1 MAVLVAS
8 SAPLDQYIVEHPEYF
23 FGQNP
28 EHAYINADNL
38 EILLSHL
45 KCAAFELPIRDGE
58 RFGPHDITNLC
69 QFLSEDLK
77 LLHHSGDAWHWV
89 SDSYPAD
96 AVSLRSVSSDN
107 FVVVDVTGDH
117 KIVAEVD
124 FPTALTTLHEK
135 AVYLHDSRQYQVEKF
150 DYDGRKAFV
159 RQVDA
164 DYFTDAIVYTQVKE
178 IASFEAADLPCA
190 ASALHGEVRVKSQVV
205 GFKKI
210 KFYTLENVG
219 AGQLSLPEQEMHTT
233 AFWLHFPADF
243 LRMFPELSSTEIQ
256 NSLVAA
262 GNLMKT
268 IAALLLMCDAR
279 DISLSLTD
287 SAQTSGAWEPDLFLY
302 DNYPGGIGHSQPLFT
317 LRDRL
322 LNGALDLVRSCPCNA
337 GCPSC
342 VGPLGEVGES
352 GKENAR
358 TMLEALLAGNI

>member
-1 MAVLVAS
+1 
-8 SAPLDQYIVEHPEYF
+8 
-23 FGQNP
+23 
-28 EHAYINADNL
+28 
-38 EILLSHL
+38 
-45 KCAAFELPIRDGE
+45 
-58 RFGPHDITNLC
+58 
-69 QFLSEDLK
+69 
-77 LLHHSGDAWHWV
+77 
-89 SDSYPAD
+89 
-96 AVSLRSVSSDN
+96 
-107 FVVVDVTGDH
+107 VVVDVTGDH

-135 AVYLHDSRQYQVEKF
+135 AIYLHDSQQYQVEKF

-159 RQVDA
+159 RQVDS

-178 IASFEAADLPCA
+178 IASFDVAGLPRA

-210 KFYTLENVG
+210 KCYTLENVG

-233 AFWLHFPADF
+233 AFWLHFPAEF
-243 LRMFPELSSTEIQ
+243 LRTFPKLSAAEIQ

-279 DISLSLTD
+279 DISLSLND
-287 SAQTSGAWEPDLFLY
+287 DAANINVILEPDLILY
-302 DNYPGGIGHSQPLFT
+302 DNYPGGIGHSQPLFA

-322 LNGALDLVRSCPCNA
+322 LQGALDLVRSCPCNA

-352 GKENAR
+352 GKQNAR
-358 TMLEALLAGNI
+358 RLLDALLPRKTSEDVEGE